1 MRSTANA
8 CNLTPKISILGKIS
22 SHERLRSRFTVQI
35 IDARTKIQKTKSN
48 LYYLAFQS
56 LTSILCQTKFSIKFF
71 HSVTL
76 FLILKQNENVEHCN
90 SQETVPTPKT
100 TLRDLNRI
108 VPIKR
113 SHMLAVQAVKRLDVF
128 YTKHQ
133 NVHNFKSD
141 NVQT

>member
-1 MRSTANA
+1 MRSKR
-8 CNLTPKISILGKIS
+8 LVYKRISMRSKIST
-22 SHERLRSRFTVQI
+22 HERLRSRFTVQSM
-35 IDARTKIQKTKSN
+35 DARIKKMQKTKSN

-76 FLILKQNENVEHCN
+76 FLILKQNENFQHCN

-100 TLRDLNRI
+100 PLRDLNRL

-113 SHMLAVQAVKRLDVF
+113 SHMLAVQTVKRLDGF
-128 YTKHQ
+128 YTKNQ